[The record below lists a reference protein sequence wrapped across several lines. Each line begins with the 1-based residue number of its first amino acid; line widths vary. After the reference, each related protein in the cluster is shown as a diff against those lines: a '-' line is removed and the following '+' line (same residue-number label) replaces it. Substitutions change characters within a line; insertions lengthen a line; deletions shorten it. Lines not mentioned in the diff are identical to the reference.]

1 MHFQSRNLFA
11 AALAA
16 TAVSGKLNWGSTKFL
31 FTFGDS
37 YTTDGFNI
45 TAGVDSPVPGFV
57 RVSLNIDE
65 SISTLTRFITIRH
78 LQMDLIG

>member
-1 MHFQSRNLFA
+1 MILQPRSLFA

-16 TAVSGKLNWGSTKFL
+16 TAVSGKLNWENTRFL

-57 RVSLNIDE
+57 RFMFLIYLNAE
-65 SISTLTRFITIRH
+65 
-78 LQMDLIG
+78 